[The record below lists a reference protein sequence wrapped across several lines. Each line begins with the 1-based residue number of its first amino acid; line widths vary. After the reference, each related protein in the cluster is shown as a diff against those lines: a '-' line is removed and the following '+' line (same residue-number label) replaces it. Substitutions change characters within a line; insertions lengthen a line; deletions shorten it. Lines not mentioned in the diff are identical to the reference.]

1 MEYIVVKDADKI
13 VNRSPYVIT
22 NPTTYIGKW
31 SSLFNNNNPIKI
43 EIGMGRGDFIIE
55 MAKKY
60 PNVNFIG
67 IEINSSQMVS
77 AIRILDKAKLNNLKL
92 INMDAGDLD
101 KVFKKEIDTIY
112 LTFPEPWPKAH
123 DEKRRLTH
131 VNYLKLYDRVFK
143 KNKHI
148 ILKTDNKI
156 LFASALESFS
166 NYWYTFEKV
175 SLDLHNDERKIENVM
190 TDFEKQYYKEHRPIF
205 YVDAYFK
212 N

>member
-13 VNRSPYVIT
+13 VNRSPYVVT

-101 KVFKKEIDTIY
+101 KVFKNFNINFESIDTSDLALIESKI
-112 LTFPEPWPKAH
+112 TPDVKA
-123 DEKRRLTH
+123 
-131 VNYLKLYDRVFK
+131 LYIETPS
-143 KNKHI
+143 NPLLGI
-148 ILKTDNKI
+148 TD
-156 LFASALESFS
+156 LELRIS
-166 NYWYTFEKV
+166 
-175 SLDLHNDERKIENVM
+175 
-190 TDFEKQYYKEHRPIF
+190 
-205 YVDAYFK
+205 
-212 N
+212 